1 MNIGQQNFSKLYK
14 VTVLLKLLTKILWK
28 TKVFRNSSLKIH
40 KIYISLYYKELTFL
54 YKNII
59 TILLKKSHNFLKS
72 SIYTNNNY

>member
-14 VTVLLKLLTKILWK
+14 VTFLLKLLTKFLWK
-28 TKVFRNSSLKIH
+28 TKVFRNSSLKNH
-40 KIYISLYYKELTFL
+40 KLYISLYCKELTFL